1 MLYFGAK
8 ASKNMVKKNKN
19 EMDWIDHYGFIL
31 VAYAHMT
38 DWYLADSELQVITEK
53 MEFMLSSSNQPY
65 DSDQVAQKLIKVIS
79 RYESY
84 KEEDDKMEALFKSCT
99 TLNKEPWFDNLASVM
114 LLENLAEIAEA
125 DRKIEET
132 EIQFLKNIA
141 DVFAVGPP
149 RI

>member
-1 MLYFGAK
+1 
-8 ASKNMVKKNKN
+8 MVKNN
-19 EMDWIDHYGFIL
+19 QNDIDWIDHYGFIL

-38 DWYLADSELQVITEK
+38 DWYLADSELQVISEK
-53 MEFMLSSSNQPY
+53 MEFMLSSTNQPY
-65 DSDQVAQKLIKVIS
+65 ESDQVAQKLIKVIN

-84 KEEDDKMEALFKSCT
+84 IEDDDKMEALFISCT

-141 DVFAVGPP
+141 DIFGVSPP

>member
-1 MLYFGAK
+1 
-8 ASKNMVKKNKN
+8 MVKNN
-19 EMDWIDHYGFIL
+19 QNDIGWIDHYGFIL

-38 DWYLADSELQVITEK
+38 DWYLADSEIQVISEK
-53 MEFMLSSSNQPY
+53 MEFLLSSTSQPY
-65 DSDQVAQKLIKVIS
+65 ESDQVAQQLIKVIS

-84 KEEDDKMEALFKSCT
+84 IEDDDKMEALIISCT

-141 DVFAVGPP
+141 DAFGVSPP

>member
-1 MLYFGAK
+1 
-8 ASKNMVKKNKN
+8 MVNKN

-38 DWYLADSELQVITEK
+38 DWYLADSELQVISEK
-53 MEFMLSSSNQPY
+53 MEFLLSSSNQPY

-99 TLNKEPWFDNLASVM
+99 TLNKEPWFDNLASA
-114 LLENLAEIAEA
+114 LLLGNLAEIAEA
-125 DRKIEET
+125 DRKIEKT

-141 DVFAVGPP
+141 DVFGVSSP

>member
-1 MLYFGAK
+1 
-8 ASKNMVKKNKN
+8 MVKNNQN
-19 EMDWIDHYGFIL
+19 EINWIDHYGFIL

-38 DWYLADSELQVITEK
+38 DWYLADSEIQVISEK
-53 MEFMLSSSNQPY
+53 MEFLLSSTSQPY
-65 DSDQVAQKLIKVIS
+65 ESDQVAQQLIKVIS

-84 KEEDDKMEALFKSCT
+84 IEDDDKMEALFISCAA
-99 TLNKEPWFDNLASVM
+99 LNKEPWFDNLASAL

-125 DRKIEET
+125 DRKIEKT

-141 DVFAVGPP
+141 DVFGVSPP

>member
-1 MLYFGAK
+1 
-8 ASKNMVKKNKN
+8 MVKKNQN
-19 EMDWIDHYGFIL
+19 EIDWIDHYGFVL

-53 MEFMLSSSNQPY
+53 MEFLLSSSNQPY
-65 DSDQVAQKLIKVIS
+65 ESDQVAQKLIKVIN

-84 KEEDDKMEALFKSCT
+84 KKEDDKMEELFKSCT
-99 TLNKEPWFDNLASVM
+99 TLNKEPWFDNLASA
-114 LLENLAEIAEA
+114 LLLKNLAEIAEA
-125 DRKIEET
+125 DRKIEKT

-141 DVFAVGPP
+141 DVFAVSPP

>member
-1 MLYFGAK
+1 
-8 ASKNMVKKNKN
+8 MVKKNKN

-38 DWYLADSELQVITEK
+38 DWYLADSELQVISEK
-53 MEFMLSSSNQPY
+53 MEFLLSSTSQPY
-65 DSDQVAQKLIKVIS
+65 ESDQVAQKLIKVIN
-79 RYESY
+79 RYQSFT
-84 KEEDDKMEALFKSCT
+84 KDDDTMDALINSCDA
-99 TLNKEPWFDNLASVM
+99 LKKEPWFDNLASAL

-125 DRKIEET
+125 DRKIEKT

-141 DVFAVGPP
+141 DVFGVSPP

>member
-1 MLYFGAK
+1 
-8 ASKNMVKKNKN
+8 MVKNN
-19 EMDWIDHYGFIL
+19 QNDIGWIDHYGFIL

-38 DWYLADSELQVITEK
+38 DWYLADSEIQVISEK
-53 MEFMLSSSNQPY
+53 MEFLLSSTSQLY
-65 DSDQVAQKLIKVIS
+65 ESDQVAQKLIKVIN

-84 KEEDDKMEALFKSCT
+84 IEDDDKMEALIISCT
-99 TLNKEPWFDNLASVM
+99 TLNKEPWFDNLASAL

-125 DRKIEET
+125 DRKIEKT

-141 DVFAVGPP
+141 DVFGVSPP

>member
-1 MLYFGAK
+1 
-8 ASKNMVKKNKN
+8 MVKNNQN
-19 EMDWIDHYGFIL
+19 EIDWIDHYGFIL
-31 VAYAHMT
+31 VAFAHMT
-38 DWYLADSELQVITEK
+38 DWYLADSELQVISEK
-53 MEFMLSSSNQPY
+53 MEFMLSSTNQPY
-65 DSDQVAQKLIKVIS
+65 ESDQVAQKLIKVIS

-84 KEEDDKMEALFKSCT
+84 IEDDDKMEALIISCT
-99 TLNKEPWFDNLASVM
+99 TLNKEPWFDNLASAL

-141 DVFAVGPP
+141 DVFGVSPP

>member
-1 MLYFGAK
+1 
-8 ASKNMVKKNKN
+8 MVKKNKN

-84 KEEDDKMEALFKSCT
+84 KKDDDKMEALFKSCT
-99 TLNKEPWFDNLASVM
+99 TLNKEPWFDNLASA
-114 LLENLAEIAEA
+114 LLLGNLAEIAEA
-125 DRKIEET
+125 DRKIEKT

-141 DVFAVGPP
+141 DVFGVSPP

>member
-1 MLYFGAK
+1 
-8 ASKNMVKKNKN
+8 MVKNNQN
-19 EMDWIDHYGFIL
+19 EIDWIDHYGFIL
-31 VAYAHMT
+31 VAFAHMT
-38 DWYLADSELQVITEK
+38 DWYLADSEIQVISEK
-53 MEFMLSSSNQPY
+53 MEFLLSSTSQPY
-65 DSDQVAQKLIKVIS
+65 ESDQVAQQLIKVIS

-84 KEEDDKMEALFKSCT
+84 IEDDDKMKALFISCT

-141 DVFAVGPP
+141 DAFGVSPP

>member
-1 MLYFGAK
+1 
-8 ASKNMVKKNKN
+8 MVKNNQN

-38 DWYLADSELQVITEK
+38 DWYLADSEIQVISEK
-53 MEFMLSSSNQPY
+53 MEFLLSSTSQPY
-65 DSDQVAQKLIKVIS
+65 ESDQVAQQLIKVIS

-84 KEEDDKMEALFKSCT
+84 TEDDDKMEALFISCT
-99 TLNKEPWFDNLASVM
+99 ALNKEPWFDNLASAL

-141 DVFAVGPP
+141 DAFGVSPP

>member
-1 MLYFGAK
+1 
-8 ASKNMVKKNKN
+8 MVKNNQN
-19 EMDWIDHYGFIL
+19 EIDWIDHYGFIL
-31 VAYAHMT
+31 VAFAHMT
-38 DWYLADSELQVITEK
+38 DWYLADSELQVISEK
-53 MEFMLSSSNQPY
+53 MEFLLSNTSQPY
-65 DSDQVAQKLIKVIS
+65 ESDQVAQKLIKVIS

-84 KEEDDKMEALFKSCT
+84 IEDDDKMEALIISCT

-132 EIQFLKNIA
+132 EIQLLKNIA
-141 DVFAVGPP
+141 DVFGVSPP

>member
-1 MLYFGAK
+1 
-8 ASKNMVKKNKN
+8 MVKKNKN
-19 EMDWIDHYGFIL
+19 EMDWIDHYGYIL

-53 MEFMLSSSNQPY
+53 MEFLLSSSKQPY
-65 DSDQVAQKLIKVIS
+65 ESDQVAQRLIKVIS
-79 RYESY
+79 KYEAY
-84 KEEDDKMEALFKSCT
+84 KEENDKMEALFKSCA
-99 TLNKEPWFDNLASVM
+99 TLNKEVWFDNLASAL

-141 DVFAVGPP
+141 DAFGVSAP

>member
-1 MLYFGAK
+1 
-8 ASKNMVKKNKN
+8 MVKKNKN

-84 KEEDDKMEALFKSCT
+84 KKDDDKMEALFISCT
-99 TLNKEPWFDNLASVM
+99 TLNKEPWFDNLASAL

-141 DVFAVGPP
+141 DVFGVSPP

>member
-1 MLYFGAK
+1 
-8 ASKNMVKKNKN
+8 MVKNNQN
-19 EMDWIDHYGFIL
+19 EIDWIDHYGFIL

-38 DWYLADSELQVITEK
+38 DWYLADSELQVISEK
-53 MEFMLSSSNQPY
+53 MEFMLSSTNQPY
-65 DSDQVAQKLIKVIS
+65 ESDQVAQKLIKVIS

-84 KEEDDKMEALFKSCT
+84 IEDDDKMEALIISCT

-132 EIQFLKNIA
+132 EIQLLKNIA
-141 DVFAVGPP
+141 DAFGVSPP

>member
-1 MLYFGAK
+1 
-8 ASKNMVKKNKN
+8 MVKNN
-19 EMDWIDHYGFIL
+19 QNDIGWIDHYGFIL

-38 DWYLADSELQVITEK
+38 DWYLADSELQVISEK
-53 MEFMLSSSNQPY
+53 MEFMLSSTSQSY
-65 DSDQVAQKLIKVIS
+65 ESAQVAQKLIKVID

-84 KEEDDKMEALFKSCT
+84 KEDDDKMEALFKSCT
-99 TLNKEPWFDNLASVM
+99 TLNKEPWFDNLASA
-114 LLENLAEIAEA
+114 LLLGNLAEIAEA

-141 DVFAVGPP
+141 DIFGVSPP

>member
-1 MLYFGAK
+1 
-8 ASKNMVKKNKN
+8 MVKNNQN
-19 EMDWIDHYGFIL
+19 EIDWIEHYGFIL

-38 DWYLADSELQVITEK
+38 DWYLADSEIQVISEK
-53 MEFMLSSSNQPY
+53 MDFLLSSTDKPY
-65 DSDQVAQKLIKVIS
+65 KSDQVAQQLIKIIS

-84 KEEDDKMEALFKSCT
+84 TEDEDKMEALFISCT
-99 TLNKEPWFDNLASVM
+99 TLNKEPWFDNLASAL

-141 DVFAVGPP
+141 DVFGVSPP

>member
-1 MLYFGAK
+1 
-8 ASKNMVKKNKN
+8 MVKISQN
-19 EMDWIDHYGFIL
+19 EIDWIDQYGFIL

-38 DWYLADSELQVITEK
+38 DWYLADSELQVISEK
-53 MEFMLSSSNQPY
+53 MEFLLTSTRQPY
-65 DSDQVAQKLIKVIS
+65 ESDQVAQQLIKVIS

-84 KEEDDKMEALFKSCT
+84 IEDDDKMEALIISCT

-125 DRKIEET
+125 DRKIEAT
-132 EIQFLKNIA
+132 EIQLLKNIA
-141 DVFAVGPP
+141 DVFGVIPP

>member
-1 MLYFGAK
+1 
-8 ASKNMVKKNKN
+8 MVKNNQN
-19 EMDWIDHYGFIL
+19 EIDWIDHYGFIL
-31 VAYAHMT
+31 VAFAHMT
-38 DWYLADSELQVITEK
+38 DWYLADSELQVISEK
-53 MEFMLSSSNQPY
+53 IEFLLSSTSQPY
-65 DSDQVAQKLIKVIS
+65 DSDKVAQKLIKVIS

-84 KEEDDKMEALFKSCT
+84 KEEDDKMEALIISCT

-141 DVFAVGPP
+141 DVFGVSPP

>member
-1 MLYFGAK
+1 
-8 ASKNMVKKNKN
+8 MVKNNQN
-19 EMDWIDHYGFIL
+19 EIDWIDHYGFIL

-84 KEEDDKMEALFKSCT
+84 KEEIDKMEALFISCT
-99 TLNKEPWFDNLASVM
+99 TLNKEPWFDNLASA
-114 LLENLAEIAEA
+114 LLLGNLAEIAEA
-125 DRKIEET
+125 DRKIEKT

-141 DVFAVGPP
+141 DVFGVSPP

>member
-1 MLYFGAK
+1 
-8 ASKNMVKKNKN
+8 MVKNN
-19 EMDWIDHYGFIL
+19 QNDIGWIDHYGFIL

-84 KEEDDKMEALFKSCT
+84 TEAEDKMEALFISCT
-99 TLNKEPWFDNLASVM
+99 TLNKEPWFDNLASAL

-125 DRKIEET
+125 DRRIEKT

-141 DVFAVGPP
+141 DVFGVSPP
-149 RI
+149 RL

>member
-1 MLYFGAK
+1 
-8 ASKNMVKKNKN
+8 MVKNNQN
-19 EMDWIDHYGFIL
+19 EIDWIDHYGFIL

-65 DSDQVAQKLIKVIS
+65 DSDQVAQKLIKAIS

-84 KEEDDKMEALFKSCT
+84 KKDDDKMEALFKSCT
-99 TLNKEPWFDNLASVM
+99 TLNKEPWFDNLASAL

-125 DRKIEET
+125 DRKIEKT

-141 DVFAVGPP
+141 DVFGVSPP

>member
-1 MLYFGAK
+1 
-8 ASKNMVKKNKN
+8 MVKNNQN
-19 EMDWIDHYGFIL
+19 EIDWIDHYGFIL
-31 VAYAHMT
+31 VAFAHMT
-38 DWYLADSELQVITEK
+38 DWYLADSELQVISEK
-53 MEFMLSSSNQPY
+53 MEFMLSSTNQPY
-65 DSDQVAQKLIKVIS
+65 ESDQVAQKLIKVIS

-84 KEEDDKMEALFKSCT
+84 IEDDDKMEALIISCT

-132 EIQFLKNIA
+132 ENQFLKNIA
-141 DVFAVGPP
+141 DIFGVSPP

>member
-1 MLYFGAK
+1 M
-8 ASKNMVKKNKN
+8 KNNQN
-19 EMDWIDHYGFIL
+19 EIDWIDHYGFIL

-65 DSDQVAQKLIKVIS
+65 ASDQVAQKLIKVIS
-79 RYESY
+79 KYESY
-84 KEEDDKMEALFKSCT
+84 KKDDDKMEALFISCT
-99 TLNKEPWFDNLASVM
+99 ILNKEPWFDNLASAL

-125 DRKIEET
+125 DRKIEKT

-141 DVFAVGPP
+141 DVFGVSPP

>member
-1 MLYFGAK
+1 
-8 ASKNMVKKNKN
+8 MVKNNQKQI
-19 EMDWIDHYGFIL
+19 DWIDHYGFIL

-38 DWYLADSELQVITEK
+38 DWYLADSEIQVISEK
-53 MEFMLSSSNQPY
+53 MEFLLSSTSQPY
-65 DSDQVAQKLIKVIS
+65 EPDQVAQQLIKVIS

-84 KEEDDKMEALFKSCT
+84 IEDDDKMEALFNSCT
-99 TLNKEPWFDNLASVM
+99 TLNKEPWFDNLASAL

-125 DRKIEET
+125 DRKIEKT

-141 DVFAVGPP
+141 DAFGVSPP

>member
-1 MLYFGAK
+1 
-8 ASKNMVKKNKN
+8 MVKNN
-19 EMDWIDHYGFIL
+19 QNDIDWIDHYGFIL

-53 MEFMLSSSNQPY
+53 MEFMLSSTSQPY
-65 DSDQVAQKLIKVIS
+65 DSDQVALKLIKVIS

-99 TLNKEPWFDNLASVM
+99 ILNKEPWFDNLASAL

-125 DRKIEET
+125 DRKIEKT

-141 DVFAVGPP
+141 DVFGVSPP

>member
-1 MLYFGAK
+1 
-8 ASKNMVKKNKN
+8 MVKKNKN

-53 MEFMLSSSNQPY
+53 MEFLLSSSNQPY

-84 KEEDDKMEALFKSCT
+84 KKEDDKMEALFKSCT
-99 TLNKEPWFDNLASVM
+99 TLNKEPWFDNLASAL

-125 DRKIEET
+125 DRKIEKT

-141 DVFAVGPP
+141 DVFGVSPP

>member
-1 MLYFGAK
+1 
-8 ASKNMVKKNKN
+8 MVKNNQN

-84 KEEDDKMEALFKSCT
+84 KKEDDKMEALFKSCT
-99 TLNKEPWFDNLASVM
+99 TLNKEPWFDNLASA
-114 LLENLAEIAEA
+114 LLLGNLAEIAEA
-125 DRKIEET
+125 DRKIEKT

-141 DVFAVGPP
+141 DVFGVSPP